1 MEVSEFKE
9 QYTLENHL
17 KSICE
22 IDEEYI
28 DLYSTWKL
36 NKKTLKQIL
45 KTVIIN
51 YPHFTEHDDNHS
63 NTIITNI
70 EMLLG
75 TDRIKTLSPTDTW
88 MILQCSYL
96 HDFGMA
102 VLYKKVEEIWQ
113 SREFTDYIND
123 KKEYDS
129 DIKEASE
136 YIETIGEKI
145 QNKKAE
151 KIWPLK
157 IRKYVTRIIAD
168 YFRTKHSELTKEY
181 LNTLLNEWDI
191 DLSHNNLIK
200 NRLLK
205 SIAQISFLHTQ
216 NFEEVMTLD
225 FKSNGFRTDYFHP
238 RFIAEMLRIG
248 DLLDLDNGRYNNYI
262 KNVVGDIPKFS
273 EVHIEKHNSVTQ
285 LLVTPTLIEV
295 KADCKGSSVYKETR
309 NWFNW
314 LDAEIRNLT
323 LNWTEIIPCNLTG
336 YPPKFEKAI
345 YYNGDEEFTELVDL
359 RFQISQEKAF
369 DVIEGF
375 GIYSDEF
382 VFIREFIQNALDA
395 TKIQLWRD
403 IKSGT
408 YDSWITEGIPLKMLS
423 PFDIDKNIFNNYKIN
438 IEVKSKEN
446 KNIEVIIKDKG
457 TGISLDS
464 LKSMSNVGQTDK
476 TRKNEISEMPYW
488 LRPTGGFGIGI
499 QSGFLISE
507 QFSAYSKSDSNDST
521 LEIVFE
527 SRKKDG
533 YIQVIKS
540 SYDMKR
546 GTEFHIQIKRDNF
559 KFSYGGYVDEY
570 ISSNYDPIVNDDL
583 LAYKV
588 LDSAQMYCQNKF
600 IPVTIS
606 YDENCINLTQDN
618 KDIDIFKN
626 ECTEKSD
633 KDSNRYLYKVTEDL
647 MQIHIWDTKTSSY
660 IMFKINYSY
669 EKWRL
674 DVKYKG
680 ITIEKNKLNNN
691 IPWIYGCID
700 IYGYDTKEILKLN
713 RNELTTHGL
722 EIADKIYS
730 EALEF
735 YISIIKCELMKEAMI
750 SEEKS
755 NVILFYFWVG
765 QRFGIDV
772 DKEKYKE
779 VIPDIKYELKVIK
792 KSNDTFKIEKENI
805 KNIINMYPNLT
816 YVNIENFTKYETY
829 EETYREDTI
838 EGILNN
844 HKEQINDELIII
856 DKNFIRNILS
866 GYRIGYI
873 QYINN
878 NDRQKLI
885 IYRTNM
891 NNKEIAIDTDEYT
904 RNEFIKMLVYKKE
917 QQPQYIGFN
926 HQERQRSCIPAI
938 SEYRDLIVNYVPF
951 GICVTQRA
959 SNYIISPITFNQ
971 LENIGNNV
979 SKDDFIRS
987 IVESDEYDKLIN
999 FVYDNNFN
1007 NSISKERIKKLYKSL
1022 IEEYYNI
1029 ENGNKVEE

>member
-1 MEVSEFKE
+1 MREYEFE
-9 QYTLENHL
+9 SQYTLEQHL
-17 KSICE
+17 KAICE
-22 IDEEYI
+22 VDEQYI

-45 KTVIIN
+45 KTIVIN
-51 YPHFTEHDDNHS
+51 YPHFTEHDYNHS
-63 NTIITNI
+63 NTIINNI

-75 TDRIKTLSPTDTW
+75 VDRIKLLSATDTW

-102 VLYKKVEEIWQ
+102 ILYKKVEEIWG
-113 SREFTDYIND
+113 SPEFIEYIEY
-123 KKEYDS
+123 KKSFDS
-129 DIKEASE
+129 DIKEAAE

-145 QNKKAE
+145 PNSNAE

-157 IRKYVTRIIAD
+157 IKKYVTRIIGD
-168 YFRTKHSELTKEY
+168 YFRAEHSALTKEY
-181 LNTLLNEWDI
+181 LNTLLNEWNI

-205 SIAQISFLHTQ
+205 SIAEISFLHTQ
-216 NFEEVMTLD
+216 NFEEVMKLD

-238 RFIAEMLRIG
+238 RFIAEMLRMG
-248 DLLDLDNGRYNNYI
+248 DLLDLDNGRYNNYV
-262 KNVVGDIPKFS
+262 KNVIGDIPKFS
-273 EVHIEKHNSVTQ
+273 EVHIEKHNSITQ
-285 LLVTPTLIEV
+285 LLITPKLIEV
-295 KADCKGSSVYKETR
+295 KADCKETNVYKETR

-314 LDAEIRNLT
+314 LEDEIKNLT
-323 LNWTEIIPCNLTG
+323 LNWIEIIPNNMTG
-336 YPPKFEKAI
+336 YAPKFKKAI
-345 YYNGDEEFTELVDL
+345 YYKGDKDFTELVDL
-359 RFQISQEKAF
+359 RFNISQEKAF
-369 DVIEGF
+369 DIIEGS
-375 GIYSDEF
+375 GIYNDEF
-382 VFIREFIQNALDA
+382 VFMREFIQNALDA

-438 IEVKSKEN
+438 IEVKLKEN

-464 LKSMSNVGQTDK
+464 LKSMSDVGQNDK
-476 TRKNEISEMPYW
+476 TMKNEISEMPDW

-521 LEIVFE
+521 FEIIFE
-527 SRKKDG
+527 SRKKNG

-559 KFSYGGYVDEY
+559 KFSYGGYVDKY

-583 LAYKV
+583 LAYKI
-588 LDSAQMYCQNKF
+588 LDSAQIYCQNKF

-606 YDENCINLTQDN
+606 YDENHINLTQDN
-618 KDIDIFKN
+618 KYIDIFKN
-626 ECTEKSD
+626 ECTEKYD
-633 KDSNRYLYKVTEDL
+633 KDSNRYLYKVDNDL
-647 MQIHIWDTKTSSY
+647 MKIHIWDTKTSSY
-660 IMFKINYSY
+660 IMFKINYSA

-674 DVKYKG
+674 DLKYKG

-700 IYGYDTKEILKLN
+700 VYGYDTKKILKLN
-713 RNELTTHGL
+713 RNELTTYGL

-735 YISIIKCELMKEAMI
+735 YINVIKCELMKDTVI
-750 SEEKS
+750 SKEKS
-755 NVILFYFWVG
+755 EIVLFYFLIG

-772 DKEKYKE
+772 DKEKCKE
-779 VIPDIKYELKVIK
+779 AIKDTKYELKVIK
-792 KSNDTFKIEKENI
+792 KSNDTFKIENENI

-816 YVNIENFTKYETY
+816 YVNIGDFAKYETY
-829 EETYREDTI
+829 KESYREDII
-838 EGILNN
+838 EDILNKN
-844 HKEQINDELIII
+844 KEQINDELIII
-856 DKNFIRNILS
+856 DKNFIQNILE

-878 NDRQKLI
+878 NDKQKLI
-885 IYRTNM
+885 IYRSNM
-891 NNKEIAIDTDEYT
+891 NNKKIAINTDEYT
-904 RNEFIKMLVYKKE
+904 RKEFIKMLVYKKE
-917 QQPQYIGFN
+917 QLPQYIGFN
-926 HQERQRSCIPAI
+926 QQERQRSCIPAI
-938 SEYRDLIVNYVPF
+938 SEYSDLIVDCVPF
-951 GICVTQRA
+951 GICVIQRA
-959 SNYIISPITFNQ
+959 SNYIISPITLNQ
-971 LENIGNNV
+971 SKNIEIYKNKNDFINSITQGDDYKKLIDFVYENKLEDNSK
-979 SKDDFIRS
+979 SKDQI
-987 IVESDEYDKLIN
+987 DKLYRN
-999 FVYDNNFN
+999 
-1007 NSISKERIKKLYKSL
+1007 LL
-1022 IEEYYNI
+1022 EEYYDI
-1029 ENGNKVEE
+1029 ENNISI